1 MRNKK
6 IPLRKCIVTGERK
19 PKGELLRIAYSK
31 DGVLTI
37 DPSGKAPGR
46 GFYII
51 IDSKVAEKAK
61 KKNSI
66 FQQMKMAEQ
75 DGFYDQLIAYV
86 KTIEG
91 ANHGS

>member
-1 MRNKK
+1 MRLQKTKNKRSDQRECVTKK

-61 KKNSI
+61 K
-66 FQQMKMAEQ
+66 E
-75 DGFYDQLIAYV
+75 
-86 KTIEG
+86 E
-91 ANHGS
+91 